1 MLDKIGKN
9 DNNFSLFTFRYSL
22 LFFAVLLFTFT
33 RFWHLT
39 DSCLWFDEIFSIHAA
54 TNDFSNFFDFLAQDL
69 IHPPFFYILLK
80 FWIAI
85 FGESLLSVRLF
96 PFTFAIISIIP
107 FYLFCREL
115 KFSISEICFGLFAFA
130 VNGSLIKY
138 AQEVRM
144 YSLFVFLSLFSFWLF
159 VKLLNVEKKG
169 FISLLVIN
177 FLLIYTHYFGW
188 LIIFAEL
195 CVVTCQQKKVKEF
208 LTQSLI
214 LLATFMPWIYI
225 IFNAWQ
231 KNQGLTQNIGWQNKP
246 NLYEFFLAIHQPFYF
261 AQSNTET
268 TSLLISAPILLICIG
283 LAIFGIIKQ
292 RQENRFQILR
302 ILFIVPFLT
311 AFILGW
317 ILPIS
322 IWGIRH
328 LTVIFVPYFLILSIS
343 IFSFDWKKFVLPVL
357 AILLVISGII
367 SFTTPSQ
374 VYIWCAWENLASK
387 VEPNAKI
394 YAFEDLVAYHLW
406 FANKNSEIIKV
417 NGYSDMPEDK
427 AYFLPRGFDKIKQ
440 IDINSLEGDKFWL
453 AFRDVDSLPNKR
465 VVNDLQ
471 AKGYKIGE
479 PFEFKAQGINAYMLP
494 VTK

>member
-1 MLDKIGKN
+1 MQSDKKV
-9 DNNFSLFTFRYSL
+9 NNFAFYLLPVALILFV
-22 LFFAVLLFTFT
+22 FA

-54 TNDFSNFFDFLAQDL
+54 TNDFSIFFDFLAQDL
-69 IHPPFFYILLK
+69 IHPPFFYLLLK

-96 PFTFAIISIIP
+96 PFTFSIIAIIP
-107 FYLFCREL
+107 FYLLCREL
-115 KFSISEICFGLFAFA
+115 KFSINEICFGLFAFA

-138 AQEVRM
+138 AQDVRM
-144 YSLFVFLSLFSFWLF
+144 YSLFVCLSLFSFWLF
-159 VKLLNVEKKG
+159 VKFLNSEKKQ
-169 FISLLVIN
+169 FIGLLAIN
-177 FLLIYTHYFGW
+177 LLLIYTHYFGW

-195 CVVTCQQKKVKEF
+195 CVVIFQKQKVKEF
-208 LTQSLI
+208 LLQTAI
-214 LLATFMPWIYI
+214 LLISFTPWIYLV
-225 IFNAWQ
+225 FNAWQ

-246 NLYEFFLAIHQPFYF
+246 NLSEFFLAIHQSFYF
-261 AQSNTET
+261 AQSNTQT
-268 TSLLISAPILLICIG
+268 TSLLISIPILLICIG
-283 LAIFGIIKQ
+283 LAIFGIIKH
-292 RQENRFQILR
+292 RQDNRFQILG
-302 ILFIVPFLT
+302 ILFLVPFLV

-328 LTVIFVPYFLILSIS
+328 LTVIFVPYFLILAIS
-343 IFSFDWKKFVLPVL
+343 IFSFDWKKFVFPVL
-357 AILLVISGII
+357 ALLLVISGII
-367 SFTTPSQ
+367 SFTQPSQ

-406 FANKNSEIIKV
+406 FANKNAEIIKV

-440 IDINSLEGDKFWL
+440 IDLNSLEGDKFWL
-453 AFRDVDSLPNKR
+453 AF
-465 VVNDLQ
+465 
-471 AKGYKIGE
+471 
-479 PFEFKAQGINAYMLP
+479 
-494 VTK
+494 